1 MASEAKTAATRSS
14 ASSKT
19 AVKAPAKKAGVT
31 TAKAA
36 PAKKTASKAA
46 AKPAAPKAEALVEKP
61 KTPRKK
67 AAPKNNASASGPL
80 ISVEERLRRIEE
92 AAYYIAEKRG
102 FSAGNPAEDWL
113 LAERQIDN
121 ALLSAA
127 PQD

>member
-19 AVKAPAKKAGVT
+19 AAKAPAKKT
-31 TAKAA
+31 TATAAKASPTKKAVSKAA
-36 PAKKTASKAA
+36 PKSV
-46 AKPAAPKAEALVEKP
+46 APKTEAPVEKP
-61 KTPRKK
+61 KAPRKK
-67 AAPKNNASASGPL
+67 AVPKNNASASGPL